1 MAAWGDEKSHVR
13 RWDAAAA
20 ASRCSL
26 HFQTRLMRRA
36 PRHGG
41 QESTQ
46 SEQNGSRVLFFV
58 RFSKRAVHVDGAA
71 AQQMLCVV
79 LILMPVLIF
88 HFSGAERGSLIPA
101 FTNNSSTDSWRG
113 LPTRRSQMRKSS
125 ALRTSTLIDQQHH
138 HLCERRHLCSEAATL
153 RRPRS
158 PFRRSPCIETIM
170 GL

>member
-1 MAAWGDEKSHVR
+1 MAAWGDEKSHVTCS
-13 RWDAAAA
+13 DAAAVA
-20 ASRCSL
+20 PRCSL

-46 SEQNGSRVLFFV
+46 LEQNRSCPFFV
-58 RFSKRAVHVDGAA
+58 HFSKQADGVAA
-71 AQQMLCVV
+71 LQMRSIV

-101 FTNNSSTDSWRG
+101 FTNKSSTDSWRG

-125 ALRTSTLIDQQHH
+125 AAQTSPLIDHQHH
-138 HLCERRHLCSEAATL
+138 LLCTSRHLCSEAANL
-153 RRPRS
+153 RLPRS
-158 PFRRSPCIETIM
+158 PFLRSPCIVTIM